1 MLPKLW
7 DGYLE
12 KSAMLGKIFVKDFQK
27 LFMSNTKKK
36 YMETLIALIIGFL
49 IGVILTKVDIDF
61 IVNFFKN
68 K

>member
-1 MLPKLW
+1 
-7 DGYLE
+7 
-12 KSAMLGKIFVKDFQK
+12 MLGKIFVKDFQK

-36 YMETLIALIIGFL
+36 YMETLIIGFL

-61 IVNFFKN
+61 IVNFFKH

>member
-12 KSAMLGKIFVKDFQK
+12 KSAMLEKIFVKDFQK

-36 YMETLIALIIGFL
+36 YMETLIIGFL

-61 IVNFFKN
+61 IVNFFKH

>member
-1 MLPKLW
+1 
-7 DGYLE
+7 
-12 KSAMLGKIFVKDFQK
+12 MLGKTFVKDFQK

-36 YMETLIALIIGFL
+36 YMEILIALIIGFL
-49 IGVILTKVDIDF
+49 IGIILTKVDIDS

>member
-36 YMETLIALIIGFL
+36 YMETLIIGFL

>member
-36 YMETLIALIIGFL
+36 YMETLIIGFL

-61 IVNFFKN
+61 IVNFFKH